1 MHRQRPGTKRAKP
14 LRGEDRPT
22 NEYVWSQSVAD
33 FLVPPSDTPID
44 TRVER
49 PTADGRRVHAE
60 VVPIAPPSPVK
71 RQCQQESESQLN
83 AADSL
88 LWEPL
93 GFEPEGINGER
104 YNMDLGGFYPLSG
117 TTTARRRRP
126 KDPLKPSDKALFE
139 YRPLRDEYLAEL
151 LRLDGCGNADQMSR
165 PGCQITV
172 PTIRCR
178 ECFGGE
184 LYCPECCVRDHQR
197 QPLHI
202 MECWDGKFFQRT
214 SLKDLGLRV
223 QFGHAGCVR
232 PQRAHGDF
240 VVLDIG
246 YIHRI
251 AVDFCGCTRRA
262 EVGEHRIQLLR
273 RGWFPATHD
282 MPKTAAMFH
291 LLDFFHVQTLQDKTT
306 MFDFSTSLEKLTDAS
321 GTAESPLP
329 NRYREFLRMT
339 RAYRNL
345 LMLKC
350 GGRGHDPGGVN
361 GTQAGELAI
370 QCPACPR
377 PGVNLPKG
385 WENTPK
391 EKRFLYILFLALEAC
406 FRLKRR
412 LVSSD
417 LRDLGLGTGWAYF
430 VENEPYRQYLLTVT
444 DQNEMSTCSGL
455 AALDY
460 ANTKF
465 SRGYSATGANGVG
478 DLQKGEWYANMDWIF
493 SSIMQHK
500 HEGLEKVISYDI
512 VCQWWKKL
520 VERLLGLPGKMCL
533 AIVIELLHFVIP
545 KMHIHSHTLA
555 CQLAFSLNFLLGA
568 GQTDGEGIEHPWANI
583 GGVASSTW
591 EMGPGS
597 RRDVLDDHWAFWNWN
612 KLVSIGALLRKRL
625 DNARQE
631 REAQSGAFE
640 VFSAEQADRVPDW
653 EEQARLYDASPRT
666 AKNPYEIKMRHLTE
680 AEVKLKFAEEE
691 QAAAVKGVPAV
702 HDVSPSSFIYAGL
715 DLEEEQRRVRVQ
727 VELKKAGTTAQKI
740 DVLSMRRKLSR
751 GIIRFRKLQATYS
764 PGALQALSRLPDNPN
779 ELPEDVP
786 LMLPSALS
794 PAEREAGCIA
804 GVHLIEIL
812 ARDAQCSEALVRL
825 RNQLHVKSRLLQ
837 YKEIQAQHQGAN
849 TRSRTLV
856 ARNESTICL
865 HSERY
870 QAAWDALRKLRP
882 EEASG
887 WRQLLREDVRTME
900 DAEELSK
907 RQARQKKRDARR
919 QEKLRRLA
927 MERGSV
933 PDAED
938 GSSSDGDDREE
949 GAGAEGQRVVNAAEN
964 KRQVTWI
971 WTAAGTTGT
980 DAELEEALRIE
991 WTKARAR
998 SKCWKE
1004 EVALLEEEYRRV
1016 LASFEHEAGRWE
1028 VRAQAAAGGT
1038 GAELAQGKTAYAL
1051 KQAQMYRKLVLKV
1064 TVAMTE
1070 IHRGR
1075 GCKRIQ
1081 VHREGARVG
1090 GDEGG
1095 GSAGEEG
1102 GDAVDR
1108 EGCTEGEGGRAEGT
1122 EGHAGDFGDDSGTDE
1137 ASEDDGH
1144 VGNVHSNEEFF
1155 MGGEAEDD

>member
-1 MHRQRPGTKRAKP
+1 MHHRHPGTKRAKP

-71 RQCQQESESQLN
+71 RQRQQESELQLN

-117 TTTARRRRP
+117 TMTARRCRP
-126 KDPLKPSDKALFE
+126 KDPLKPSPSTFAAARTAPKWVSIISNFCAVAGS
-139 YRPLRDEYLAEL
+139 LR
-151 LRLDGCGNADQMSR
+151 R
-165 PGCQITV
+165 
-172 PTIRCR
+172 TI
-178 ECFGGE
+178 
-184 LYCPECCVRDHQR
+184 CP
-197 QPLHI
+197 
-202 MECWDGKFFQRT
+202 
-214 SLKDLGLRV
+214 
-223 QFGHAGCVR
+223 
-232 PQRAHGDF
+232 
-240 VVLDIG
+240 
-246 YIHRI
+246 
-251 AVDFCGCTRRA
+251 RRA
-262 EVGEHRIQLLR
+262 
-273 RGWFPATHD
+273 AT
-282 MPKTAAMFH
+282 FR
-291 LLDFFHVQTLQDKTT
+291 LLDFFHVQTLQGKTT
-306 MFDFSTSLEKLTDAS
+306 I
-321 GTAESPLP
+321 
-329 NRYREFLRMT
+329 
-339 RAYRNL
+339 NL
-345 LMLKC
+345 LMLKR

-361 GTQAGELAI
+361 GTQAGELVI

-377 PGVNLPKG
+377 PGVNLPEG
-385 WENTPK
+385 WENAPK
-391 EKRFLYILFLALEAC
+391 EKRFLYILFLALDAC

-417 LRDLGLGTGWAYF
+417 PTRLG
-430 VENEPYRQYLLTVT
+430 YLLTVT

-465 SRGYSATGANGVG
+465 SRGYSATGVGMGVCARHKFVQANGVG
-478 DLQKGEWYANMDWIF
+478 DLQKGERYANMDWIF

-500 HEGLEKVISYDI
+500 HEGLEKVILYDI
-512 VCQWWKKL
+512 ICQWWKKL
-520 VERLLGLPGKMCL
+520 VERLLGLPGKMRL

-583 GGVASSTW
+583 SGVASSTQ

-612 KLVSIGALLRKRL
+612 KLVSIGTLLRKRL

-680 AEVKLKFAEEE
+680 VEVKLKFAEEE
-691 QAAAVKGVPAV
+691 QAAAAKGVPAV
-702 HDVSPSSFIYAGL
+702 HNVSPSSFIYAGL

-825 RNQLHVKSRLLQ
+825 RNQLHVKSRLLR
-837 YKEIQAQHQGAN
+837 YKEIQARHQGAN

-856 ARNESTICL
+856 ARNESKIRL

-870 QAAWDALRKLRP
+870 QASWDALRKLRP

-887 WRQLLREDVRTME
+887 WP
-900 DAEELSK
+900 
-907 RQARQKKRDARR
+907 RQKKRDARR
-919 QEKLRRLA
+919 REKLRQLA

-949 GAGAEGQRVVNAAEN
+949 GAGAEGQHVVNAAEN
-964 KRQVTWI
+964 KRQ
-971 WTAAGTTGT
+971 
-980 DAELEEALRIE
+980 LEEALRIE

-998 SKCWKE
+998 SKRWKE

-1028 VRAQAAAGGT
+1028 ARAQAAAGGT
-1038 GAELAQGKTAYAL
+1038 DAELAQGKTAYAL

-1075 GCKRIQ
+1075 GRKRIQ
-1081 VHREGARVG
+1081 VHREGACVG

-1102 GDAVDR
+1102 GDAVD
-1108 EGCTEGEGGRAEGT
+1108 GGR
-1122 EGHAGDFGDDSGTDE
+1122 GHAGDFGDDCGTDE

-1144 VGNVHSNEEFF
+1144 MGNVHSDEEFF